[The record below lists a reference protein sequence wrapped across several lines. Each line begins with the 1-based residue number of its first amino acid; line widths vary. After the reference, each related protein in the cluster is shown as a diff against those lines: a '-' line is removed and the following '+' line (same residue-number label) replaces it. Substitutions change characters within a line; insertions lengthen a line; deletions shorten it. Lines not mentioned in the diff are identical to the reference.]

1 MTVRGYRRADQRQ
14 RPSSRDRNA
23 AIDCQ
28 HRLYSPRTIGTVLL
42 GAFDDL
48 TTVGWLPSRQLL
60 MLAGECFFVAT
71 MRDIASRAVSLILLV
86 LPILGLAGCNPSE
99 RNEPKFGSFYRMS
112 VELSHGNEP
121 LNIEVIIGCG
131 SEVRQI
137 LGEGRSARG
146 LWAPYIFGVR
156 ARNGEGVLV
165 QSPDICGRELAKQPM
180 PADFLP
186 VVLWAPDVGNLEYLV
201 AYLNERAYQ
210 QPVSKLTFHKATFT
224 DATKSDYEVWRNS
237 RWKDNIVP
245 LNSRDKEYNRDG
257 EFFHGEGFF
266 PKGDPRSEV
275 LREISCHAVL
285 RVPLPDGAKAAISEK
300 WPAERPR
307 FWLLDWTIVAALQ
320 EQYPQHLGSGLR
332 RNPQWD
338 REMPGFQ
345 PNFSKA
351 LGVNRASGIG
361 HIVALPSD
369 IASGRGLRIPY
380 RLETGYPWAS
390 DRLKTQQ
397 TLDVNFD
404 TANGADQGF
413 AYCFRDM
420 WSYYRKIPGPVSE
433 VRPADQR
440 YFIDGQLVGTL
451 PNDIRTAPGGM
462 IVERDQYLW
471 LPDLAPFPL
480 TNQLGRM
487 Q

>member
-1 MTVRGYRRADQRQ
+1 M
-14 RPSSRDRNA
+14 
-23 AIDCQ
+23 
-28 HRLYSPRTIGTVLL
+28 
-42 GAFDDL
+42 
-48 TTVGWLPSRQLL
+48 VGEYL
-60 MLAGECFFVAT
+60 FVAT
-71 MRDIASRAVSLILLV
+71 RRDVASRAISLVFV
-86 LPILGLAGCNPSE
+86 LASAILGLPGCIPSE
-99 RNEPKFGSFYRMS
+99 RDEPKFGSFYRMS
-112 VELSHGNEP
+112 VELSHGDEP

-186 VVLWAPDVGNLEYLV
+186 VVLWAPDAGNLEYLV
-201 AYLNERAYQ
+201 AYLNERAYR
-210 QPVSKLTFHKATFT
+210 QPVSKLIFHKATFT
-224 DATKSDYEVWRNS
+224 EATKSDYEVWRKS

-245 LNSRDKEYNRDG
+245 LNSRDKEYNRAG

-266 PKGDPRSEV
+266 PKGDPRSEF
-275 LREISCHAVL
+275 LRTISCHAVL
-285 RVPLPDGAKAAISEK
+285 RVPLPDGAKAAIREK
-300 WPAERPR
+300 WPAERPH
-307 FWLLDWTIVAALQ
+307 FWLLDWATVRALQ
-320 EQYPQHLGSGLR
+320 QQHYPEQLGVAVQKK
-332 RNPQWD
+332 PQWD
-338 REMPGFQ
+338 REIPGVQ

-351 LGVNRASGIG
+351 LGVNRASGVG

-420 WSYYRKIPGPVSE
+420 WSYYRKSSGPVSE

-451 PNDIRTAPGGM
+451 PNNIRTDRAAM
-462 IVERDQYLW
+462 IVERDEYLW
-471 LPDLAPFPL
+471 MPDFAPFPL
-480 TNQLGRM
+480 TNELGRM